1 MTPSVRWPA
10 LSAAWLVVIAVAG
23 YFLAGAQTPF
33 VAPLLL
39 VALLGGAPALFLLYT
54 TQQKVESVAAE
65 MNERAEVLR
74 TTETG
79 LGELRAVTESQL
91 GAIEE

>member
-39 VALLGGAPALFLLYT
+39 VAIIF
-54 TQQKVESVAAE
+54 
-65 MNERAEVLR
+65 M
-74 TTETG
+74 
-79 LGELRAVTESQL
+79 
-91 GAIEE
+91 